1 MDAFRYRFNEAI
13 AMSGVFTCFVFLL
26 SIPCQDEPA
35 TPTVPLRPIVTTE
48 PVAGD
53 SDDPAVWIDRVDPSH
68 SVILGTDKGGAL
80 HAFTLEG
87 KALADRTVRGL
98 ARPNNVDVEYGLSLA
113 GRSVDIAVVT
123 ERDAGRIRIF
133 EAPSLRPLDDGGIAV
148 FEGEDDRRPMG
159 VGLYRRENDGAIFA
173 ILTRKLGASGA
184 LLHQYRLEDRG
195 DGTVRAVKV
204 RAFGAWS
211 GPKDPQRPN
220 DPEEGNECE
229 SVVVDD
235 KSGFVY
241 YSEEKVGV
249 HKYLADPDAK
259 DAHRELALFATSD
272 FEADRE
278 GLSIFTTDDH
288 SGWILVSDQGARRF
302 QVFPREGTAG
312 DAHRHER
319 LGVIDVSALESDGS
333 EIVSTPLG
341 PRFPKGLF
349 VAMSDNR
356 TFQLYDWRELESRLD
371 PTTRR

>member
-1 MDAFRYRFNEAI
+1 MGAFRNRFLEAA
-13 AMSGVFTCFVFLL
+13 AMSGAFTWIFVLL
-26 SIPCQDEPA
+26 PMNCQHEPA
-35 TPTVPLRPIVTTE
+35 TPIAPLRPIVTTD

-53 SDDPAVWIDRVDPSH
+53 SDDPAVWIDRDEPSR

-87 KALADRTVRGL
+87 KLQDDRTVSGL
-98 ARPNNVDVEYGLSLA
+98 ARPNNVDVEYGLPLA

-123 ERDAGRIRIF
+123 ERDAGRIRVF
-133 EAPSLRPLDDGGIAV
+133 EAPSLRALDDGGIAV

-159 VGLYRRENDGAIFA
+159 VGLYRRESDGAIFA

-211 GPKDPQRPN
+211 GPKDPQHPN

-249 HKYLADPDAK
+249 RKYLADPDAK
-259 DAHRELALFATSD
+259 DANRELALFATHD
-272 FEADRE
+272 FVADRE
-278 GLSIFTTDDH
+278 GLSIFMTGDH

-312 DAHRHER
+312 DPHRHDR

-349 VAMSDNR
+349 VAMSDDR

-371 PTTRR
+371 PTTPR